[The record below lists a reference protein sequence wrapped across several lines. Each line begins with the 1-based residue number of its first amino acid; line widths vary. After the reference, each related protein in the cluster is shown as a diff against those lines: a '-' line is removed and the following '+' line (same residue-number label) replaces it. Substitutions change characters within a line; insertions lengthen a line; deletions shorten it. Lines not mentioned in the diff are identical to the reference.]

1 MVFRA
6 IEDKGRGK
14 TLANPSVITLDG
26 MEATVKLTEDYPY
39 ISARDDAGNPTWST
53 ETVGPQLKMTPKIG
67 RDGFITVDLS
77 IETGEVLQM
86 ITGSTGE
93 QMPRTSTRSVTT
105 QVRVRDGE
113 PFVVGGLFRDN
124 RTINRIRIPVLGQ
137 LPLLGELF
145 TYHYNERRKGQ
156 VVMLV
161 VPHILETPDVAV
173 EQKVV
178 LTGR

>member
-1 MVFRA
+1 
-6 IEDKGRGK
+6 
-14 TLANPSVITLDG
+14 
-26 MEATVKLTEDYPY
+26 
-39 ISARDDAGNPTWST
+39 
-53 ETVGPQLKMTPKIG
+53 MTPKIG

-124 RTINRIRIPVLGQ
+124 QTRSRVRIPVLGQ

-145 TYHYNERRKGQ
+145 TYHYNERRKTQ

-173 EQKVV
+173 EQKAV

>member
-1 MVFRA
+1 M
-6 IEDKGRGK
+6 
-14 TLANPSVITLDG
+14 
-26 MEATVKLTEDYPY
+26 
-39 ISARDDAGNPTWST
+39 
-53 ETVGPQLKMTPKIG
+53 PQ
-67 RDGFITVDLS
+67 
-77 IETGEVLQM
+77 
-86 ITGSTGE
+86 
-93 QMPRTSTRSVTT
+93 TSTRSVST

-124 RTINRIRIPVLGQ
+124 RTINRVRIPVLGQ

-145 TYHYNERRKGQ
+145 TYRYNERRKTQ

-161 VPHILETPDVAV
+161 VPYILETPDAAV